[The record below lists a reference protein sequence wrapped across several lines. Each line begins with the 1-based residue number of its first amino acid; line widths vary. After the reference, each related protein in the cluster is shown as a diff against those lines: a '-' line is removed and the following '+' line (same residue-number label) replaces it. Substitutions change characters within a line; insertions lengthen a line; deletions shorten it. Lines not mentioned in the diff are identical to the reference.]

1 MVKVSRW
8 MGHASMTT
16 TDCVYSHLCTDH
28 TEDLA
33 RLSRLAG

>member
-8 MGHASMTT
+8 MGHASIVT
-16 TDCVYSHLCTDH
+16 TDSVYSHLFADH

-33 RLSRLAG
+33 KLSRLAG